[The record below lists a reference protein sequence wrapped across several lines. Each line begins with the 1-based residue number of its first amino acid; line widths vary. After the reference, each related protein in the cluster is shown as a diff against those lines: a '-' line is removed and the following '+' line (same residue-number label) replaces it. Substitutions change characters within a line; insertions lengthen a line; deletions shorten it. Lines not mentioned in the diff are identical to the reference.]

1 MNHPAFALYRLGGG
15 EYVWIKQDCT
25 LVDPHSTT
33 NQLIQFTHT
42 IGFNGKSYALS
53 LQGTLAVIEETDY
66 RLRIIG
72 LSKSRAVPSVP
83 SMRFK
88 EYLVESNGEIL
99 LVFLIVSRKSIR
111 SVDNVEVYRLR
122 FDILS
127 WVKMEG
133 IGDRTLFVGT
143 NFSQTQTPNC
153 ANCHFCSKKMGQKSK
168 KGKQSPLSKK
178 PIIPRAW
185 PDLPPKLLNIVA
197 KNSTLR
203 ENISYGGNVTKSYR
217 VPPKQCNPIGKS
229 PFLQLIASGTDQ
241 CYADT
246 FNIPFH
252 PGFYIWHGR
261 RGFGSGSLEHIV
273 GYSHGL
279 VFGKDRGRGYVPPS
293 QLDLWGSSGWGGG
306 WNLPRW
312 DTSVPF
318 EHGAISS
325 SPIHG
330 KTPTVMV
337 LTGMNHPAF
346 VFYRLKGGEYVWIK
360 QDCTLVDP
368 HSTNNQ
374 LIQFTHAV
382 GFNGKFYA
390 LSLQGTLAV
399 IEETDFL
406 ITGLSKS
413 RAVPSV
419 PSMRFKEYLV
429 ESNGEIL
436 LVFLIVSRKSIRS
449 VDNVEVYRLRF
460 DTLSWVKME
469 RIGDRTLFM
478 GTNCCLSVN
487 ASEVGCMRNCIYFSY
502 QTGEG
507 WWVYDMERG
516 SISPSWDSTDSS
528 TKSPVWDEPEPEEE
542 EQLVCKKR

>member
-1 MNHPAFALYRLGGG
+1 M
-15 EYVWIKQDCT
+15 
-25 LVDPHSTT
+25 
-33 NQLIQFTHT
+33 
-42 IGFNGKSYALS
+42 
-53 LQGTLAVIEETDY
+53 
-66 RLRIIG
+66 G
-72 LSKSRAVPSVP
+72 L
-83 SMRFK
+83 
-88 EYLVESNGEIL
+88 
-99 LVFLIVSRKSIR
+99 
-111 SVDNVEVYRLR
+111 
-122 FDILS
+122 
-127 WVKMEG
+127 
-133 IGDRTLFVGT
+133 
-143 NFSQTQTPNC
+143 
-153 ANCHFCSKKMGQKSK
+153 KSK
-168 KGKQSPLSKK
+168 NGKQSPISKK
-178 PIIPRAW
+178 PTIPRPW
-185 PDLPPKLLNIVA
+185 PDLPPQLLNIVA

-217 VPPKQCNPIGKS
+217 VPPKQCNSIGKS
-229 PFLQLIASGTDQ
+229 LFPQLIASGTDT
-241 CYADT
+241 YAET
-246 FNIPFH
+246 FCIPFR
-252 PGFYIWHGR
+252 PGFYVWR
-261 RGFGSGSLEHIV
+261 WRCAFGSGSLKHIV

-279 VFGKDRGRGYVPPS
+279 LFGRGRGHVQSSHLY
-293 QLDLWGSSGWGGG
+293 LWNLWDLWMCPIYTLPNGGC
-306 WNLPRW
+306 NIPPW

-318 EHGAISS
+318 KHGAISS

-330 KTPTVMV
+330 TTPIVMV

-346 VFYRLKGGEYVWIK
+346 AFYRLRGGECVWIK

-368 HSTNNQ
+368 HSTTNQ
-374 LIQFTHAV
+374 LIQFNHTI

-399 IEETDFL
+399 IEESDYRL
-406 ITGLSKS
+406 QIIGLSKS

-469 RIGDRTLFM
+469 GIGDRTLFV

-487 ASEVGCMRNCIYFSY
+487 ASEVGCIRNCIYFSC
-502 QTGEG
+502 QTVEG
-507 WWVYDMERG
+507 WWIYDMERG
-516 SISPSWDSTDSS
+516 SISPGWNSKDSK